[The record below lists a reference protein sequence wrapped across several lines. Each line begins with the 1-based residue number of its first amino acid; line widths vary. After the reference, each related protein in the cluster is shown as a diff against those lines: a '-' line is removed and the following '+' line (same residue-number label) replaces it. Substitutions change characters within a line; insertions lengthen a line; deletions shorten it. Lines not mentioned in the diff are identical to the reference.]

1 MGIQSQH
8 DLERE
13 QDRLAE
19 RFDRIPGYYEA
30 SPMTD
35 STDAPPVSDRVFQGS
50 EFRHLDDFD
59 RTAEEVTMMPAMQLE
74 ATLADITGKLKE
86 GRFANEQSIS
96 QGIVLRVL
104 SDLNWSVYDTN
115 VVWPEYSTGEGR
127 VDFALCEP
135 SAKPRVFIEVKQP
148 DGAEGGVRQA
158 MEYAFHTGVT
168 FLVLT
173 DGKTWSFYL
182 PAEEGSY
189 EERRVFMLNLFERS
203 IAESA
208 KILQH
213 YLERSRI
220 ASGEAFEVA
229 RKEYRNQN
237 RRMGARKAIPDAWVD
252 IVDSG
257 DESLLELL
265 ADAVE
270 SKVGI
275 RPDDEDVVDFLVSL
289 RRQVSVGPLSSN
301 SLGIGIKPPEPP
313 SMDESGVSPR
323 TKPSR
328 RGTLIISGKEFSYN
342 NAKEG
347 VAIVLRELQ
356 KTDPTFLQRF
366 YQHPKNKGRKRR
378 YVSQSIEELYP
389 DRPDWRKACEH
400 LPDNWLLATNM
411 NNQLKKIIV
420 QTAAE
425 VAGLKLGK
433 DIIVDFDS

>member
-1 MGIQSQH
+1 
-8 DLERE
+8 
-13 QDRLAE
+13 
-19 RFDRIPGYYEA
+19 
-30 SPMTD
+30 MT
-35 STDAPPVSDRVFQGS
+35 SAK
-50 EFRHLDDFD
+50 
-59 RTAEEVTMMPAMQLE
+59 QLE
-74 ATLADITGKLKE
+74 VTLADITSKLKE

-148 DGAEGGVRQA
+148 GGAEGGVRQA

-203 IAESA
+203 TAESA
-208 KILQH
+208 EVLQR
-213 YLERSRI
+213 YLKRSRI
-220 ASGEAFEVA
+220 ASGEAFEGA
-229 RKEYRNQN
+229 RNEYKNQN
-237 RRMGARKAIPDAWVD
+237 RRAGARKAIPDAWVA

-257 DESLLELL
+257 DESLVELL

-270 SKVGI
+270 SKAGI

-289 RRQVSVGPLSSN
+289 RRQVPTGSFSSS
-301 SLGIGIKPPEPP
+301 SLEIGTKSTEPP
-313 SMDESGVSPR
+313 STDEIEVSPG
-323 TKPSR
+323 TKTSR
-328 RGTLIISGKEFSYN
+328 RGMLVISGREFGYK
-342 NAKEG
+342 NAKDA
-347 VAIVLRELQ
+347 VTIVLRELQ

-378 YVSQSIEELYP
+378 YVAQSIEELYP
-389 DRPDWRKACEH
+389 DRPDWRKACEQ
-400 LPDNWLLATNM
+400 LSGNWLLATNM
-411 NNQLKKIIV
+411 NNQLKKTIV

-425 VAGLKLGK
+425 LAGLKFGQ